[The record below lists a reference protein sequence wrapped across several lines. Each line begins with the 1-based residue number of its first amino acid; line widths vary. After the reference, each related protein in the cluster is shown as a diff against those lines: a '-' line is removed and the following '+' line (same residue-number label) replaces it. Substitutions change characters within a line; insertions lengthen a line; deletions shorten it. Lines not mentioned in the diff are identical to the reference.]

1 MAHSSPPKT
10 APLADEQIRRRRT
23 GAAPDGRSEVIRVR
37 KTADLI
43 AAHIR
48 GLIIRG
54 ELQEGDYLQS
64 EAQLLIHFATSRP
77 TLREAIRILENEG
90 LITTTR
96 GSRSGARVHRP
107 SVDNVAR
114 YAGFALQADGATL
127 GDLYEARL
135 AIEPYAA
142 GLAAERRDAQAIAGV
157 REEYARLCALLE
169 AKESITFRER
179 LAHFHIRIVDASG
192 NKTLSLMNRLLH
204 LVLAKHQRRFRTE
217 AMLKPLNAARRR
229 EFYSSGMA
237 RLEKIGDLIE
247 AGERAEAE
255 AFWRGHL
262 EHSNQVW
269 LTGYDRNA
277 VVDLGD

>member
-1 MAHSSPPKT
+1 MAQSTSPNADP
-10 APLADEQIRRRRT
+10 PADEQIRRRRT
-23 GAAPDGRSEVIRVR
+23 GEVGASRLGVFRVP

-54 ELQEGDYLQS
+54 ELHEGDYLQS
-64 EAQLLIHFATSRP
+64 EAQLLKHFSTSRP
-77 TLREAIRILENEG
+77 TLREAVRILENEG

-127 GDLYEARL
+127 GDLYEARM

-142 GLAAERRDAQAIAGV
+142 GLAAERRDSQAIAGV

-169 AKESITFRER
+169 AGETSLYRER
-179 LAHFHIRIVDASG
+179 LAHFHIRVVDASG

-204 LVLAKHQRRFRTE
+204 LVLARHQRRFQSE
-217 AMLKPLNAARRR
+217 AITQLKGARRR

-237 RLEKIGDLIE
+237 RLEKIADLME
-247 AGERAEAE
+247 AGDRVGAETYWRA
-255 AFWRGHL
+255 HI
-262 EHSNQVW
+262 EHGNKVW
-269 LTGYDRNA
+269 LSGYDPKA
-277 VVDLGD
+277 VVDLLD

>member
-1 MAHSSPPKT
+1 MARSSSPNTAPTDYEQVRRQRAGETTDDRVAVIRIPKT
-10 APLADEQIRRRRT
+10 
-23 GAAPDGRSEVIRVR
+23 S
-37 KTADLI
+37 DLI

-54 ELQEGDYLQS
+54 ELREGDFLQP
-64 EAQLLIHFATSRP
+64 EALLLKHFATSRP
-77 TLREAIRILENEG
+77 TLREAIRILENER
-90 LITTTR
+90 LITITR
-96 GSRSGARVHRP
+96 GSRNGARVHRP

-135 AIEPYAA
+135 ALEPYAA
-142 GLAAERRDAQAIAGV
+142 GLAAQRRDPQAIAGV

-169 AKESITFRER
+169 AGESTTYRER

-192 NKTLSLMNRLLH
+192 NKTLSMMNRLLH

-217 AMLKPLNAARRR
+217 PMHKQLTVARD
-229 EFYSSGMA
+229 ELYSTGMA
-237 RLEKIGDLIE
+237 RLEKIADLIE
-247 AGERAEAE
+247 AGQRAEAE
-255 AFWRGHL
+255 AYWRAHI
-262 EHSNQVW
+262 EHGNAVW

-277 VVDLGD
+277 VVDLVE